1 MSDLTTKLILYGVLL
16 MSLTVHEWAHAYTA
30 WKLGDSTAKSMG
42 RVSFNPLVHID
53 PIGTVLLPLFMI
65 FVGPGFAMIGWAKP
79 VPVNSYYFKNR
90 NNGDLLVT
98 GAGPASNLVI
108 YLIMGMLAWFI
119 LPVGGMLAE
128 LVIYSML
135 MNFALAVF
143 NMLPVPPLDGSHF
156 LRVAI
161 GMPYET
167 FARLSRIG
175 PVILI
180 VLINIPQAQEFF
192 SRVIMS
198 SLLVWPWVAEFLAGL
213 R

>member
-1 MSDLTTKLILYGVLL
+1 MNTDFTTGLITYAVLL

-30 WKLGDSTAKSMG
+30 WKLGDPTAKSMG

-65 FVGPGFAMIGWAKP
+65 FAGPGFAMIGWAKP
-79 VPVNSYYFKNR
+79 VPVNNYYFKNR

-98 GAGPASNLVI
+98 GAGPASNLVL
-108 YLIMGMLAWFI
+108 YLIMVLLSWFV
-119 LPVGGMLAE
+119 LPAGGMLAQ
-128 LVIYSML
+128 LVVYSML

-143 NMLPVPPLDGSHF
+143 NMIPIPPLDGSHF

-167 FARLSRIG
+167 FARLSMIG
-175 PVILI
+175 PVLLI
-180 VLINIPQAQEFF
+180 VLINIPPVQRVF
-192 SRVIMS
+192 SQVIMN
-198 SLLVWPWVAEFLAGL
+198 SLMIWPWIGG
-213 R
+213 